1 MNPIDMKWVSVSD
14 DALKRVDQAAEFLQN
29 EFCPDDSEPIWSGD
43 YFRWKLGEL
52 NPAGGGYLSL
62 AMINGSIVGTVSLTC
77 KRMIING
84 AECLGGEVGD
94 TFTSA
99 KIRLRS
105 TPKHLSLLDSDPKS
119 FINRSIFGRLASEV
133 RERAQADGIKII
145 YGTPNKNAYP
155 GWVKRLGF
163 FEFKEYYNR
172 SFSRPT
178 TNFLAKKYPKLRI
191 FSPIF
196 HRIENSLISLQK
208 IGYLTQFKK
217 RIIIDH
223 AMPSASELDKFWKC
237 RKPIKGFSLIRDA
250 HYWHHRYIQH
260 PLAEYTFFS
269 FREHGALIGFVVTRQ
284 YNAAMGNRR
293 YVSIAE
299 WMLDE
304 SIPFGYVLNRVLN
317 FYMKKDVDLIN
328 VWLGNTSKE
337 ASASTRSLFLPRP
350 RVPIIFADNPEVNP
364 ILKMVDSFELPLGS
378 CDSV

>member
-1 MNPIDMKWVSVSD
+1 MTSAENVLMNPIAMKWMSVSD
-14 DALKRVDQAAEFLQN
+14 DALTRVDQAAEFLQR
-29 EFCPDDSEPIWSGD
+29 EFCLDDSEPIWSGD

-52 NPAGGGYLSL
+52 NPAEGGYLSL
-62 AMINGSIVGTVSLTC
+62 AMINGNIVGTVSLTC

-99 KIRLRS
+99 KVRRRS
-105 TPKHLSLLDSDPKS
+105 TPKHLSFHDSDPNS

-163 FEFKEYYNR
+163 FEFNEYYNR

-178 TNFLAKKYPKLRI
+178 TNFLAKKFPKLRI

-196 HRIENSLISLQK
+196 HRIENSLISFQK
-208 IGYLTQFKK
+208 IGYETQFKN
-217 RIIIDH
+217 RILIDH
-223 AMPSASELDKFWKC
+223 AMPSASELDKFWKR

-250 HYWHHRYIQH
+250 RYWHHRYVQH

-269 FREHGALIGFVVTRQ
+269 
-284 YNAAMGNRR
+284 
-293 YVSIAE
+293 
-299 WMLDE
+299 
-304 SIPFGYVLNRVLN
+304 
-317 FYMKKDVDLIN
+317 
-328 VWLGNTSKE
+328 
-337 ASASTRSLFLPRP
+337 
-350 RVPIIFADNPEVNP
+350 
-364 ILKMVDSFELPLGS
+364 
-378 CDSV
+378 